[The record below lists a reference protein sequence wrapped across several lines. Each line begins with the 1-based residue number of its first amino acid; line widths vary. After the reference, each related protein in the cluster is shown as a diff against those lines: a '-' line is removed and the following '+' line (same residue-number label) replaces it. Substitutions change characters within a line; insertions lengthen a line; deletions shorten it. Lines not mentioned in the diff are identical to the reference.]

1 MEPAGRHAPEP
12 LSDTLRD
19 RPEGFEL
26 LQALLI
32 LEHENR
38 KATSLGCG
46 SVPQNEAVR
55 LRGPLTP
62 VFPASQVEK
71 LSHDAHDPRPIL
83 STPVFGL
90 GGPDGPLPYAF
101 QEWLQQR
108 ALARDH
114 APAEFLDLFQ
124 HRLLSLL
131 YRALRKHRI
140 ALGFAEPGT
149 SPVHQQLRAL
159 TGLLPQGLQ
168 ERQRLPD
175 AALLAR
181 TALLAG
187 GRRSLAGFTAIVRH
201 HFALPLRIEPYT
213 GAWCE
218 IPPAS
223 RSVLGRGRRNLGLG
237 RTAIAGKRIWDEQA
251 GITLVFGPLSSEQA
265 DSLLPGS
272 EVHSQLADLA
282 ALYFGPDLDCT
293 LVLEIEGAQPLYLK
307 RDQRPQ
313 LNWNTGLQ
321 RASNPAHRQRIETR
335 LRPSARTEHGT
346 RQPDRPVEQ

>member
-1 MEPAGRHAPEP
+1 MEPASRHAPEP
-12 LSDTLRD
+12 LSQTLRE
-19 RPEGFEL
+19 RPQGFEL

-62 VFPASQVEK
+62 VFAVAQVEK
-71 LSHDAHDPRPIL
+71 LSHDTTDPRPIL

-90 GGPDGPLPYAF
+90 GGADGPLPYAF

-108 ALARDH
+108 AVARDH

-140 ALGFAEPGT
+140 AFGFARPEA
-149 SPVHQQLRAL
+149 SPVHRQLRAL
-159 TGLLPQGLQ
+159 SGLLPQGLH
-168 ERQRLPD
+168 ERQGLPD
-175 AALLAR
+175 AVLLAR

-187 GRRSLAGFTAIVRH
+187 GRRSLAGFVSIVRH
-201 HFALPLRIEPYT
+201 HFGLPLSIAPYT

-218 IPPAS
+218 IPPGS
-223 RSVLGRGRRNLGLG
+223 RSVLGRGRRNLSLG
-237 RTAIAGKRIWDEQA
+237 RTAIAGKHIWDEHA
-251 GITLVFGPLSSEQA
+251 GITLTFSPLSQAQA
-265 DSLLPGS
+265 DSLLPGAD
-272 EVHSQLADLA
+272 VHGQLADLA
-282 ALYFGPDLDCT
+282 ALYFGPDLDCR
-293 LVLEIEGAQPLYLK
+293 LVLEIKGAPVLHLGRQHDT
-307 RDQRPQ
+307 R
-313 LNWNTGLQ
+313 LNWNNGVRR
-321 RASNPAHRQRIETR
+321 RADPDQLQRIETR
-335 LRPSARTEHGT
+335 LR
-346 RQPDRPVEQ
+346 QPDRE

>member
-1 MEPAGRHAPEP
+1 MEPASRHAPEP
-12 LSDTLRD
+12 LSETLRG

-46 SVPQNEAVR
+46 SVPHNEAVR

-62 VFPASQVEK
+62 VFPVAQVEK
-71 LSHDAHDPRPIL
+71 ISHDPDDPRPIL
-83 STPVFGL
+83 STLVFGL

-108 ALARDH
+108 AVARDH

-140 ALGFAEPGT
+140 AFGFARPEA

-159 TGLLPQGLQ
+159 SGLLPQGLRDRQ
-168 ERQRLPD
+168 ELPD
-175 AALLAR
+175 AAVLAR

-187 GRRSLAGFTAIVRH
+187 GRRSLAGFTSIVRH
-201 HFALPLRIEPYT
+201 HFGLPLSIAPYT

-218 IPPAS
+218 IPTGS
-223 RSVLGRGRRNLGLG
+223 RSVLGRGRRNLALG
-237 RTAIAGKRIWDEQA
+237 RSAIAGRYIWDEHA
-251 GITLVFGPLSSEQA
+251 GITLTFSPLTPAQA
-265 DSLLPGS
+265 ESLLPDS
-272 EVHSQLADLA
+272 EVHKQLADLA

-293 LVLEIEGAQPLYLK
+293 LVLEIKGAPVLHLGRQHNT
-307 RDQRPQ
+307 R
-313 LNWNTGLQ
+313 LNWNNGVRRHGDADHL
-321 RASNPAHRQRIETR
+321 QRIETR
-335 LRPSARTEHGT
+335 LRPPT
-346 RQPDRPVEQ
+346 RD

>member
-1 MEPAGRHAPEP
+1 MEPASRHAPEP
-12 LSDTLRD
+12 LSETLRG

-62 VFPASQVEK
+62 VFPVAQVEK
-71 LSHDAHDPRPIL
+71 LSHDAEDPRPIL
-83 STPVFGL
+83 STPIFGL

-108 ALARDH
+108 AVARDH

-131 YRALRKHRI
+131 YRALRKHRV
-140 ALGFAEPGT
+140 ALGFAKPEAT
-149 SPVHQQLRAL
+149 PVHQQLRAL
-159 TGLLPQGLQ
+159 SGLLPQGLR
-168 ERQRLPD
+168 ERQGLPD

-187 GRRSLAGFTAIVRH
+187 GRRSLAGFASIVRH
-201 HFALPLRIEPYT
+201 HFALPISIAPYT

-218 IPPAS
+218 IPPGS
-223 RSVLGRGRRNLGLG
+223 RSVLGRGRRNLALG
-237 RTAIAGKRIWDEQA
+237 RTAIAGKRIWDEHA
-251 GITLVFGPLSSEQA
+251 GITLTFSPLSPAQA
-265 DSLLPGS
+265 RSLLPDGD
-272 EVHSQLADLA
+272 VHPQLADLA

-293 LVLEIEGAQPLYLK
+293 LVLEIKGAQALHIG
-307 RDQRPQ
+307 RQHQTR
-313 LNWNTGLQ
+313 LNWNSGVRL
-321 RASNPAHRQRIETR
+321 RDDPDHLQRIETR
-335 LRPSARTEHGT
+335 LRQPT
-346 RQPDRPVEQ
+346 RD

>member
-1 MEPAGRHAPEP
+1 MEPASRHAPEP
-12 LSDTLRD
+12 LSQTLRE
-19 RPEGFEL
+19 RPQGFEL

-62 VFPASQVEK
+62 VFAVAQVEK
-71 LSHDAHDPRPIL
+71 LSHDAADPRPIL

-108 ALARDH
+108 AVARDH

-140 ALGFAEPGT
+140 AFGFARPEA
-149 SPVHQQLRAL
+149 SQVHRQLRAL
-159 TGLLPQGLQ
+159 SGLLPQGLH
-168 ERQRLPD
+168 ERQGLPD
-175 AALLAR
+175 AVLLAR

-187 GRRSLAGFTAIVRH
+187 GRRSLAGFVSIVRH
-201 HFALPLRIEPYT
+201 HFGLPLSIAPYT

-218 IPPAS
+218 IPPGS
-223 RSVLGRGRRNLGLG
+223 RSVLGRGRRNLSLG
-237 RTAIAGKRIWDEQA
+237 RTAIAGKHIWDEHA
-251 GITLVFGPLSSEQA
+251 GITLTFSPLSQAQA
-265 DSLLPGS
+265 DSLLPGAD
-272 EVHSQLADLA
+272 VHGQLADLA
-282 ALYFGPDLDCT
+282 ALYFGPDLDCR
-293 LVLEIEGAQPLYLK
+293 LVLEIKGAPVLHLGRQHDT
-307 RDQRPQ
+307 R
-313 LNWNTGLQ
+313 LNWNNGVRR
-321 RASNPAHRQRIETR
+321 RADPDQLQRIETR
-335 LRPSARTEHGT
+335 LR
-346 RQPDRPVEQ
+346 QPERE

>member
-1 MEPAGRHAPEP
+1 MEPASRHAPEP
-12 LSDTLRD
+12 LSDTLRA

-32 LEHENR
+32 LERENR
-38 KATSLGCG
+38 EATSLGHG
-46 SVPQNEAVR
+46 SVPQHEAVR

-62 VFPASQVEK
+62 VFPVAQVEK
-71 LSHDAHDPRPIL
+71 LRQEAGDPRPVL
-83 STPVFGL
+83 TTPVFGL

-108 ALARDH
+108 AVARDH

-140 ALGFAEPGT
+140 AFGFARPEA

-159 TGLLPQGLQ
+159 AGLLPQGLR

-181 TALLAG
+181 SALLAG
-187 GRRSLAGFTAIVRH
+187 GRRSLAGFASIVRH
-201 HFALPLRIEPYT
+201 HFGLPLSISPYT

-218 IPPAS
+218 IPPGS
-223 RSVLGRGRRNLGLG
+223 RSVLGRGRRNLSLG
-237 RTAIAGKRIWDEQA
+237 RTAIAGKQIWDEHA
-251 GITLVFGPLSSEQA
+251 GITLTFGPLDAAQA
-265 DSLLPGS
+265 ESLLPEN
-272 EVHSQLADLA
+272 EVHRQLADLA
-282 ALYFGPDLDCT
+282 AVYFGADLDCT
-293 LVLEIEGAQPLYLK
+293 LVLEIKGAQPLYLG
-307 RDQRPQ
+307 RQHNTR
-313 LNWNTGLQ
+313 LNWNNGVQ
-321 RASNPAHRQRIETR
+321 RHAAPDHLQRIETR
-335 LRPSARTEHGT
+335 LRQSSR
-346 RQPDRPVEQ
+346 D

>member
-12 LSDTLRD
+12 LSDTLRG
-19 RPEGFEL
+19 RPQGFEL

-83 STPVFGL
+83 STPLFGL

-131 YRALRKHRI
+131 YRALRKHRV
-140 ALGFAEPGT
+140 ALGFAEPEAT
-149 SPVHQQLRAL
+149 PVHQQLRAL
-159 TGLLPQGLQ
+159 SGLLPQGLR
-168 ERQRLPD
+168 ERQQLPD

-181 TALLAG
+181 TALFGG
-187 GRRSLAGFTAIVRH
+187 GRRSLAGFVSIVRH
-201 HFALPLRIEPYT
+201 HFDLPLRCEPYT

-218 IPPAS
+218 IPPGS
-223 RSVLGRGRRNLGLG
+223 RSVLGRGRRNLSLG
-237 RTAIAGKRIWDEQA
+237 RTAIAGKRIWDEHA
-251 GITLVFGPLSSEQA
+251 GITLVFGPLNARQA
-265 DSLLPGS
+265 QGLLPQG
-272 EVHSQLADLA
+272 EMHRQLADLA
-282 ALYFGPDLDCT
+282 ALYFGPDLDCA
-293 LVLEIEGAQPLYLK
+293 LILEIDGAQPLYLK
-307 RDQRPQ
+307 REQPPQ
-313 LNWNTGLQ
+313 LNWNCGLQ
-321 RASNPAHRQRIETR
+321 RADNPTHRQRIATR
-335 LRPSARTEHGT
+335 LRQSARTEHGT
-346 RQPDRPVEQ
+346 RQSDRMVEQ